1 MKKENSLMRET
12 VFEKYISET
21 EKSWSMG
28 EIVFSEKTDD
38 EISKNISEKTKDFI
52 LDFSEVVYDSE
63 KTKENIK
70 KLEEEERKYSS
81 EREEKRETGTAVHFF
96 LENII
101 NNTAK
106 EREKAEKSV
115 ISKYGASF
123 GRENLQKILRSRGI
137 EKFLEEN
144 KIIFSKEW
152 DIIYPEY
159 SIYSEKE
166 NKLYRLDRVMIQKA
180 SENEKGKILV
190 VDYKTGGFEESQLEN
205 YISLIEQELKRI
217 NQFENY
223 EIEGKYLQIEI

>member
-1 MKKENSLMRET
+1 M
-12 VFEKYISET
+12 
-21 EKSWSMG
+21 
-28 EIVFSEKTDD
+28 
-38 EISKNISEKTKDFI
+38 
-52 LDFSEVVYDSE
+52 
-63 KTKENIK
+63 
-70 KLEEEERKYSS
+70 
-81 EREEKRETGTAVHFF
+81 
-96 LENII
+96 ENII
-101 NNTAK
+101 NNTAE
-106 EREKAEKSV
+106 EREKAEKAV

-137 EKFLEEN
+137 EEFLEEN
-144 KIIFSKEW
+144 KIIFSKDW

-180 SENEKGKILV
+180 SENQKGKILV

-217 NQFENY
+217 NQLENY